1 MGTGNYTA
9 TSNNTKLVQSPLM
22 GELSHLVQ
30 QGRAS
35 AGYCPAQSS
44 GPNVKSHPSTAGVP
58 ITVLMSNV
66 SLLYARGLFC

>member
-44 GPNVKSHPSTAGVP
+44 PSRTKCKIPP
-58 ITVLMSNV
+58 INGRCTNNRIDV
-66 SLLYARGLFC
+66 